1 MLIIEPFY
9 IEYLNNIYNT
19 YSRLDDINTEE
30 SEVPDP
36 HIGAAETLIFREK
49 DLPISCIRI
58 APCEGKT
65 PLPLFGDSFAE
76 EMSFP
81 TIYAGTMRKFS
92 RNVSYTDIAKSE
104 ARNYIRRACVPQHL
118 LYAFKKSYN
127 EKVFQAIQICMR
139 KTTGSGDLNARNLRS
154 QEFIEN
160 LMRKDEGYAVFKN
173 IRSSPLYW
181 RQKSKT
187 LHGLIR
193 QKGKCTF
200 FVTLSAAETKW
211 MELKVE
217 IQIINFEFSANVQ

>member
-1 MLIIEPFY
+1 
-9 IEYLNNIYNT
+9 
-19 YSRLDDINTEE
+19 
-30 SEVPDP
+30 
-36 HIGAAETLIFREK
+36 
-49 DLPISCIRI
+49 
-58 APCEGKT
+58 
-65 PLPLFGDSFAE
+65 
-76 EMSFP
+76 MSFP
-81 TIYAGTMRKFS
+81 TIYAGTIRKFS
-92 RNVSYTDIAKSE
+92 RNVTYTDIAKSE

-127 EKVFQAIQICMR
+127 EKVYQAIQICMR
-139 KTTGSGDLNARNLRS
+139 KTTGSGNLNARNLRS

-211 MELKVE
+211 VELKVKNRKLIFTFPIT
-217 IQIINFEFSANVQ
+217 IQRKIFHSI